1 MLVPDKPR
9 EKHLTKLIGLKEL
22 LLLMLIEASF
32 NIYLYGGSLSPMYVI
47 FLFLCFVFVALV
59 VVVVIFLLS
68 YQAVLWAHSHLITY
82 VY

>member
-1 MLVPDKPR
+1 M
-9 EKHLTKLIGLKEL
+9 LIG
-22 LLLMLIEASF
+22 ASF
-32 NIYLYGGSLSPMYVI
+32 TIVYMEGLSPPLYVI
-47 FLFLCFVFVALV
+47 FLFLCFVFVALVV